1 MRQISE
7 ISSLSCVEYL
17 FNIIANN
24 RSYRNTK
31 GGSSGDLYI
40 TKSLMNY
47 VFAKSQVIKSICIDM
62 NIFKMYNTE
71 ESFIQYSQLIKD
83 LINKCNGL
91 SISITIHKISHEL
104 ACIKCQDQQFI
115 YDDNRGTDYDDGI
128 SLKKF
133 NWKSKLLE
141 YFSSLETFKTIDEFI
156 SFFSKYFDYIP
167 DKKISEL
174 TFYYKDNFDSPN
186 YFFTPSLYK
195 KYTNEKA
202 IKIQKQ
208 QLIDI
213 IENKNPYIKINHDL
227 IKNLLFYNVQLCRIL
242 FDYNVDFNINDSMI
256 LKYILIDGD
265 NILIKRLLTQPKIN
279 MHNPELLKFGFA
291 SNKPETIN
299 MIIEHKDFDIN
310 IRNEQIGSL
319 INYLL
324 GKISLNEISKKLIEK
339 GIDIF
344 MHNSQG
350 KTPLDYCIE
359 YNNKEMF
366 DILLKKYR
374 DNNIP
379 IEINKEVWEELA
391 ENNEDKSEQE
401 KAEIIQYYK
410 TILGV

>member
-1 MRQISE
+1 
-7 ISSLSCVEYL
+7 
-17 FNIIANN
+17 
-24 RSYRNTK
+24 
-31 GGSSGDLYI
+31 
-40 TKSLMNY
+40 
-47 VFAKSQVIKSICIDM
+47 
-62 NIFKMYNTE
+62 MYNTE